1 MLMKKLKHLA
11 FIIPLL
17 LVFWMAGSA
26 WAQTYDTTNGSTD
39 ATMSGENN
47 NGTTDTSDDT
57 IQSTEGTS
65 GTNTTNQV
73 GLPSTGANGNTNI
86 ILLGLAT
93 GLAAAGFVGLASMKR
108 ES

>member
-1 MLMKKLKHLA
+1 MKKLKHLA
-11 FIIPLL
+11 LIVPLL

-26 WAQTYDTTNGSTD
+26 WAQTYDSSTGTSTTDTNG
-39 ATMSGENN
+39 TMSDENN

-57 IQSTEGTS
+57 IQ
-65 GTNTTNQV
+65 NTQQV

-93 GLAAAGFVGLASMKR
+93 GLAGAGFVGLASMKR